1 MSNVV
6 QTAPKLVIFPRDQ
19 LQLAMI
25 LRIPEHARS
34 QVNGGPGTILE
45 YNKKTSEVTVLP
57 F

>member
-6 QTAPKLVIFPRDQ
+6 QTAPKLVIFPRD

-25 LRIPEHARS
+25 FRIPEHARS

-45 YNKKTSEVTVLP
+45 YNKKTSEVTVLT

>member
-25 LRIPEHARS
+25 FRIPEHARS
-34 QVNGGPGTILE
+34 QVNGGPGT
-45 YNKKTSEVTVLP
+45 NWSTTKKQAK
-57 F
+57 